1 MMQRI
6 IKLEWTKVSSYN
18 FFKAILILTGVL
30 FLLVLFVMSRIDI
43 SVPGFSWRNVFRF
56 PNIWQTF
63 TWVASWFNVLMAI
76 MVIVITGNEFSSR
89 SFRQQVMT
97 GLSRNEWLLGK
108 LSLVTGL
115 ALFGLV
121 LVIIAGGIFG
131 LIFSNN
137 FAFADIFL
145 KSGILF
151 VYFLQAIGYMVLAL
165 LFITLLRSNALAI
178 VMYMLY
184 FVFIEP
190 VLRLLCPVEVRPW
203 FPVKIISRLTPMPE
217 FLQLASSGGQNIP
230 NDSLSFENIGIM
242 GKQLSHSTNLLMAFV
257 YIIIFGFFTWL
268 LVNKRDL

>member
-18 FFKAILILTGVL
+18 FFRAILILTGVL
-30 FLLVLFVMSRIDI
+30 FLLVLFVMSRIDV

-63 TWVASWFNVLMAI
+63 TWVASWFNVLLAI
-76 MVIVITGNEFSSR
+76 MVIVITGNEFASR

-97 GLSRNEWLLGK
+97 GLSRNEWLIGK
-108 LSLVTGL
+108 LTLVIGL
-115 ALFGLV
+115 ALFGLA

-131 LIFSNN
+131 LIFTNN
-137 FAFADIFL
+137 LSLADIFL

-165 LFITLLRSNALAI
+165 LLITLLRSNALAI

-184 FVFIEP
+184 FIFIEP
-190 VLRLLCPVEVRPW
+190 VIRLLCPVELRPW

-217 FLQLASSGGQNIP
+217 FLQLASSGSGNAAS
-230 NDSLSFENIGIM
+230 DSLTFENIGIM
-242 GKQLSHSTNLLMAFV
+242 GKQLPQSTNLIMAFV
-257 YIIIFGFFTWL
+257 YILIFGFLTWFL
-268 LVNKRDL
+268 IKKRDL

>member
-1 MMQRI
+1 MQRI
-6 IKLEWTKVSSYN
+6 IKLEWAKISSYN

-30 FLLVLFVMSRIDI
+30 FLLVLFVISRIDV

-76 MVIVITGNEFSSR
+76 MVIVITGNEYSSR
-89 SFRQQVMT
+89 SFRQQVIT
-97 GLSRNEWLLGK
+97 GLSRKEWLTGK
-108 LSLVTGL
+108 IILVLGL
-115 ALFGLV
+115 ALYGLA

-131 LIFSNN
+131 LVFTNN
-137 FAFADIFL
+137 LALGDVFM

-178 VMYMLY
+178 VMYLLY

-190 VLRLLCPVEVRPW
+190 VARLLCPVDVRPW

-217 FLQLASSGGQNIP
+217 FLQMASSGSGNAAG
-230 NDSLSFENIGIM
+230 DSLTFENIGIM
-242 GKQLSHSTNLLMAFV
+242 SKQLPGSTNLIMAV
-257 YIIIFGFFTWL
+257 IYILVFGLLTWL
-268 LVNKRDL
+268 IIKKRDI